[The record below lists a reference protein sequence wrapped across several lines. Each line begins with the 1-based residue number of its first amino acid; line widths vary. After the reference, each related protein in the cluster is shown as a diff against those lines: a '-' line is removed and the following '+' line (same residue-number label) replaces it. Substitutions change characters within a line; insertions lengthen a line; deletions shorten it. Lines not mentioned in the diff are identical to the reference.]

1 MSERNYEAAR
11 AMDERYDDQEA
22 TLVAFRKF
30 VTELGAVEEDD
41 NFEESTVASMGDIET
56 MFHALDELD
65 QLRERVADLE
75 AENEQLRE
83 RLDRLGDIGAKKT
96 SKEQKIAAVVT
107 YADNQRRP
115 DQTAVTVTP
124 RNIRGVADVSERYA
138 YTLVDDMIDGDG
150 EDGTVGPDGYDWA
163 FDPRE
168 APRRPDADTPDRGVG
183 VDFEIL
189 QDDPAALSKF
199 INASTD
205 QGVAD

>member
-1 MSERNYEAAR
+1 MTDRNYDAAR
-11 AMDERYDDQEA
+11 AMDDDYDADEA
-22 TLVAFRKF
+22 ALVAFRRF
-30 VTELGAVEEDD
+30 VTELADVADEDRP
-41 NFEESTVASMGDIET
+41 SMGDIET
-56 MFHALDELD
+56 TFRALDEIEALH
-65 QLRERVADLE
+65 ERVAELE
-75 AENEQLRE
+75 DENQQLRE

-96 SKEQKIAAVVT
+96 SKEQKIAAIVT

-124 RNIRGVADVSERYA
+124 RNIRGVADVSERYS

-183 VDFEIL
+183 IDFEIL

-199 INASTD
+199 INASTG